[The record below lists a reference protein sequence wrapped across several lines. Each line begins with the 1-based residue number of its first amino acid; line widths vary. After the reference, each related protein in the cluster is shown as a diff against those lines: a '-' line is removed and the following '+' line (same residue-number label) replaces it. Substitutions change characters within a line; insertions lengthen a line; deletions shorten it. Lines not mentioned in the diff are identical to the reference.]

1 MKHSQF
7 ARFCT
12 HRGDLERISSNL
24 RWTLNVFDLAHPNW
38 QGTDSRCGNRLFC
51 ICRGTGTLRNV
62 RNGKRMEFRPGYA
75 YFIPRNLLVELCFP
89 PELVFYAL
97 EFQVELLPGLDLFRA
112 NDSVLEYK
120 PEPEMFEK
128 LGHIYNGE
136 VTWRNLFEFEELRQ
150 QIILGI
156 LDKVEPC
163 ISCADMHQGLIK
175 YARLIDYI
183 RNEASAQTT
192 MEKLAKV
199 QHCSY
204 DKLSRIFRS
213 DFNMT
218 LKEMLDAELSARAKM
233 LLTSTDFSVKEIAY
247 RLGFSTEYNFSRFFK
262 RLNLCSPRSYRLRR
276 LFAGPFPIRQKNA
289 AAGVRFRGVG
299 KSDAPQ

>member
-1 MKHSQF
+1 MTNSRF
-7 ARFCT
+7 AKFCT

-24 RWTLNVFDLAHPNW
+24 RWTLNVFDLANPNW
-38 QGTDSRCGNRLFC
+38 KGTDYRCGSRLFC
-51 ICRGTGTLRNV
+51 ICRGSGTLRDV
-62 RNGKRMEFRPGYA
+62 RSGKRMEFRPGYA

-112 NDSVLEYK
+112 NDRVLEYK
-120 PEPEMFEK
+120 PEPAMFEK
-128 LGHIYNGE
+128 LGHIYHGE

-150 QIILGI
+150 QIILAI
-156 LDKVEPC
+156 LDKVEPS
-163 ISCADMHQGLIK
+163 ISCADMHRGLIK
-175 YARLIDYI
+175 YVRLIDYI

-192 MEKLAKV
+192 VEELAKV

-218 LKEMLDAELSARAKM
+218 LKEMLDAELSTRAKM
-233 LLTSTDFSVKEIAY
+233 LLTSTDFSVKEIAH
-247 RLGFSTEYNFSRFFK
+247 RLEFSTEYNFSRFFK
-262 RLNLCSPRSYRLRR
+262 RLNLCSPRVYRLRH
-276 LFAGPFPIRQKNA
+276 LFASLYPIRQKTA
-289 AAGVRFRGVG
+289 V
-299 KSDAPQ
+299 D

>member
-1 MKHSQF
+1 MTNSPF
-7 ARFCT
+7 AHLCT

-24 RWTLNVFDLAHPNW
+24 RWTLNVFNLAKPNW
-38 QGTDSRCGNRLFC
+38 RGTDYRSGSRLFC
-51 ICRGTGTLRNV
+51 ICRGTGTLQDV
-62 RNGKRMEFRPGYA
+62 RSGKRMEFRPGYA

-112 NDSVLEYK
+112 NDTVLEYK
-120 PEPEMFEK
+120 PEPAIFEK
-128 LGHIYNGE
+128 LGQIYNGE

-150 QIILGI
+150 HIILGI
-156 LDKVEPC
+156 LDKVAPS
-163 ISCADMHQGLIK
+163 ISCADMHRGLIK

-192 MEKLAKV
+192 VEDLAKV

-218 LKEMLDAELSARAKM
+218 LKEMLDAELSAQART
-233 LLTSTDFSVKEIAY
+233 LLTSTDFSIKEIAH
-247 RLGFSTEYNFSRFFK
+247 RLKFSTEYNFSIMSQI
-262 RLNLCSPRSYRLRR
+262 L
-276 LFAGPFPIRQKNA
+276 
-289 AAGVRFRGVG
+289 
-299 KSDAPQ
+299 